1 MNRTAIVTGGARGIG
16 EAITRKL
23 HSLGYNVLVNYNTS
37 EERAT
42 KLKEELGVEIYKAD
56 VSDYNQVK
64 DMVDYCVENFG
75 KIDLL
80 VNNAGISSIKP
91 FLDINEDEWDRLI
104 AVNLK
109 SVYNCSKNVLEYMI
123 NRKEGCIINISS
135 MWGMVGASCEVHY
148 STSKAGIIG
157 FTKALAKEFGP
168 SNIRVNCI
176 SPGVIASDMNNNV
189 DLDELIE
196 ETPLGIIGQGNDVAE
211 MVAFL
216 DSDKARFITGQNF
229 AVNGGL
235 VV

>member
-1 MNRTAIVTGGARGIG
+1 MSRTAIVTGGARGIG
-16 EAITRKL
+16 EAITRRL

-37 EERAT
+37 EERAIT
-42 KLKEELGVEIYKAD
+42 LKEELGVEIYKAD

-64 DMVDYCVENFG
+64 DMVDYCVDRFG

-109 SVYNCSKNVLEYMI
+109 SIYNCSKNVLEYMI
-123 NRKEGCIINISS
+123 NRKEGNIINISS

-189 DLDELIE
+189 ELDELIE

-216 DSDKARFITGQNF
+216 DSNKARFITGQNI

>member
-1 MNRTAIVTGGARGIG
+1 
-16 EAITRKL
+16 
-23 HSLGYNVLVNYNTS
+23 
-37 EERAT
+37 
-42 KLKEELGVEIYKAD
+42 
-56 VSDYNQVK
+56 
-64 DMVDYCVENFG
+64 
-75 KIDLL
+75 
-80 VNNAGISSIKP
+80 
-91 FLDINEDEWDRLI
+91 
-104 AVNLK
+104 
-109 SVYNCSKNVLEYMI
+109 MI
-123 NRKEGCIINISS
+123 NRKEGNIINISS

-189 DLDELIE
+189 ELDELIE

-216 DSDKARFITGQNF
+216 DSDKARFITGQNI
-229 AVNGGL
+229 AINGGL

>member
-23 HSLGYNVLVNYNTS
+23 YSLGYNVLVNYNTS

-42 KLKEELGVEIYKAD
+42 KLKQELGVEIYKAD

-64 DMVDYCVENFG
+64 AMVDYCVDTYG

-91 FLDINEDEWDRLI
+91 FLDINEYEWDRLI

-123 NRKEGCIINISS
+123 NRKEGNIINISS

-189 DLDELIE
+189 ELDELIE

-216 DSDKARFITGQNF
+216 DSDKARFITGQNI
-229 AVNGGL
+229 AINGGL

>member
-1 MNRTAIVTGGARGIG
+1 MSRTAIVTGGARGIG
-16 EAITRKL
+16 EAITRRL

-37 EERAT
+37 EERAIT
-42 KLKEELGVEIYKAD
+42 LKEELGVEIYKAD

-64 DMVDYCVENFG
+64 DMVDYCVDRFG

-109 SVYNCSKNVLEYMI
+109 SIYNCSKNVLEYMI
-123 NRKEGCIINISS
+123 NRKEGNIINISS

-176 SPGVIASDMNNNV
+176 SPGVIASDMNNNL

-196 ETPLGIIGQGNDVAE
+196 ETPLGMIGQGNDIAE
-211 MVAFL
+211 MVAYL

-229 AVNGGL
+229 GINGGL
-235 VV
+235 IV

>member
-23 HSLGYNVLVNYNTS
+23 YSLGYNVLVNYNTS
-37 EERAT
+37 EEKAT
-42 KLKEELGVEIYKAD
+42 KLKEELGIEIYKAD

-64 DMVDYCVENFG
+64 VMVDYCVDKFG
-75 KIDLL
+75 EIDLL
-80 VNNAGISSIKP
+80 VNNAGISTIKP
-91 FLDINEDEWDRLI
+91 FLDINEDEWDRII

-109 SVYNCSKNVLEYMI
+109 SAYNCSKNVLEYMI
-123 NRKEGCIINISS
+123 NRKEGNIINISS

-189 DLDELIE
+189 ELDELIE

>member
-23 HSLGYNVLVNYNTS
+23 YSLGYNVLVNYNTS

-42 KLKEELGVEIYKAD
+42 NLKQELGVEIYKAD
-56 VSDYNQVK
+56 VSNYSQVK
-64 DMVDYCVENFG
+64 AMVEYCVDRYG
-75 KIDLL
+75 KVDLL

-91 FLDINEDEWDRLI
+91 FLDINEEEWDRLI

-123 NRKEGCIINISS
+123 NRKEGNIINISS

-176 SPGVIASDMNNNV
+176 SPGVIASDMNNNL

-196 ETPLGIIGQGNDVAE
+196 ETPLGMIGQGNDIAE
-211 MVAFL
+211 MVAYL
-216 DSDKARFITGQNF
+216 DSEKAGFITGQNF
-229 AVNGGL
+229 GINGGL

>member
-109 SVYNCSKNVLEYMI
+109 SVYNCSKNVLEYML

-235 VV
+235 VM

>member
-109 SVYNCSKNVLEYMI
+109 SVYNCSKNVLEYML

-135 MWGMVGASCEVHY
+135 MWGLVGASCEVHY

-235 VV
+235 VM

>member
-23 HSLGYNVLVNYNTS
+23 YSMGYNVLVNYNTS
-37 EERAT
+37 EEKAL

-64 DMVDYCVENFG
+64 AMVDYCVDTYG
-75 KIDLL
+75 QIDLI

-123 NRKEGCIINISS
+123 NRKEGNIINISS

-176 SPGVIASDMNNNV
+176 SPGVIASDMNNNIE
-189 DLDELIE
+189 LDELIE

-211 MVAFL
+211 MVVYL

-235 VV
+235 IM